1 MVVGQHTFNL
11 YSYRTNKLTLLSI
24 SSITPGQT
32 KGFKEI
38 GLNHSIR
45 LIIGTVPLQGM
56 REIAPNTG
64 SSHMQSIVDIIREA
78 VKNPGIK

>member
-45 LIIGTVPLQGM
+45 LIIGTVPLQGNA
-56 REIAPNTG
+56 RDSTK
-64 SSHMQSIVDIIREA
+64 HRKFTYA
-78 VKNPGIK
+78 VNR